1 MDILGKIRRLQEER
15 GWSENHLAE
24 QAHLSQSTINS
35 LYRKGNV
42 PTIPTLE
49 AICRAFGMTVS
60 QFLAEDSLPLSLI
73 HISEPTRLGMIS
85 YAVFCL
91 KKKKKQ
97 TTDKHSPTTDYKTKE

>member
-49 AICRAFGMTVS
+49 AICRAFGMTIS
-60 QFLAEDSLPLSLI
+60 QFLAEDSLPPDLTGEQGVGRAGGAPPPPQKLNALVAFIPVLCLI
-73 HISEPTRLGMIS
+73 
-85 YAVFCL
+85 
-91 KKKKKQ
+91 K
-97 TTDKHSPTTDYKTKE
+97 